1 MPNTFLNIIQIV
13 LSGLVIV
20 IILMQVKGQGSGL
33 FGSGDSSFR
42 TRRGIELTLFRFTI
56 LLIGAFIIVSIISAR
71 SV

>member
-1 MPNTFLNIIQIV
+1 MPNTFLKCIQIV